1 MLKKQKH
8 TLIVTLF
15 SVFIIG
21 LLGGFLTLLTPCVW
35 PSIPLTVSFFLKR
48 GRGWRDAVLYGVSIF
63 LLFVGF
69 SLIVT
74 LLFGANTMNNLS
86 TNAVFNIACCIVLV
100 VLGLSLCG
108 LFELTLPDSWAQR
121 LDDRAV
127 KTTGFI
133 SIFLMALTLVVV
145 SFSCTAPIVGMLLA
159 EIATNGKLLS
169 PVIGMSGFALALAL
183 PFTLFAL
190 FPKYLSSLPRSG
202 EWMQRLRFALG
213 IIEIAFALKFFSIA
227 DQAYGWNMLSPTLFL
242 IIWALLALILTARF
256 LWKPK
261 GANQQKTGSLTTH
274 LLLAIVPF
282 LFAIYLI
289 QGIFTKETTLV
300 SAFLP
305 MEIATVPAAVPCD
318 SPQSP
323 ATVPDASASGPAPLF
338 HDYDE
343 GVAYATKTNKRIFLN
358 FTGYGCVNC
367 RKMEATVLKDAE
379 VQALLRNYVII
390 ELYVDDRSPVP
401 APAPVPD
408 ASPSGSA
415 ASPAT
420 VPDGEASGSSG
431 SRRYHELGEKWA
443 DLEATRFHS
452 VSQPLYVILS
462 PQGEQLKAP
471 IGYTPDVQKFID
483 FLK

>member
-1 MLKKQKH
+1 MG
-8 TLIVTLF
+8 
-15 SVFIIG
+15 G
-21 LLGGFLTLLTPCVW
+21 LLTLLTPCVW

-48 GRGWRDAVLYGVSIF
+48 GRGWRDALLYGASIF
-63 LLFVGF
+63 ILFVGF

-159 EIATNGKLLS
+159 EIATNGKLLA
-169 PVIGMSGFALALAL
+169 PVIGMSGFAFALAL

-242 IIWALLALILTARF
+242 IIWALLALILTVRF

-261 GANQQKTGSLTTH
+261 AANQQETGSLTVR
-274 LLLAIVPF
+274 LLLAVIPF

-289 QGIFTKETTLV
+289 QGIFTKETALV

-305 MEIATVPAAVPCD
+305 TETE
-318 SPQSP
+318 
-323 ATVPDASASGPAPLF
+323 ASVF

-343 GVAYATKTNKRIFLN
+343 GIAYARKTNKRIFLN

-379 VQALLRNYVII
+379 VQALLRDYVII

-401 APAPVPD
+401 V
-408 ASPSGSA
+408 
-415 ASPAT
+415 PAT
-420 VPDGEASGSSG
+420 VPDVSPSGPSG

-452 VSQPLYVILS
+452 ISQPLYVILS

-471 IGYTPDVQKFID
+471 VGYTPDVPKFID

>member
-1 MLKKQKH
+1 M
-8 TLIVTLF
+8 
-15 SVFIIG
+15 
-21 LLGGFLTLLTPCVW
+21 
-35 PSIPLTVSFFLKR
+35 
-48 GRGWRDAVLYGVSIF
+48 
-63 LLFVGF
+63 LFVGF

-86 TNAVFNIACCIVLV
+86 TNAVFNILCCIVLT

-121 LDDRAV
+121 LDDKAV
-127 KTTGFI
+127 KTTGFL

-159 EIATNGKLLS
+159 EIATKGRILA

-190 FPKYLSSLPRSG
+190 FPKYLSTLPRSG
-202 EWMQRLRFALG
+202 EWMQHLRFTLG
-213 IIEIAFALKFFSIA
+213 ILEIAFALKFFSIA

-242 IIWALLALILTARF
+242 TIWALLAIILTAR
-256 LWKPK
+256 LIKKP
-261 GANQQKTGSLTTH
+261 LI
-274 LLLAIVPF
+274 AILPL

-289 QGIFTKETTLV
+289 QGIFTKETALV

-305 MEIATVPAAVPCD
+305 TDSQSAPA
-318 SPQSP
+318 
-323 ATVPDASASGPAPLF
+323 LF

-343 GVAYATKTNKRIFLN
+343 GLAYARKTNRRIFLN

-367 RKMEATVLKDAE
+367 RKMEATVLKEPD
-379 VQALLRNYVII
+379 VQALLRDYVII

-401 APAPVPD
+401 ATTASD
-408 ASPSGSA
+408 ASP
-415 ASPAT
+415 
-420 VPDGEASGSSG
+420 SG

-452 VSQPLYVILS
+452 ISQPLYVILS
-462 PQGEQLKAP
+462 PEGEQLKEP
-471 IGYTPDVQKFID
+471 VGYTPDVEEFID